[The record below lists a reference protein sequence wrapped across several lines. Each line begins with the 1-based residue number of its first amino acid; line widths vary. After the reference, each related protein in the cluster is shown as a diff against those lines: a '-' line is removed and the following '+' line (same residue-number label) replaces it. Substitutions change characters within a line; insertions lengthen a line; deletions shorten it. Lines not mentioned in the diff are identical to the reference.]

1 MKLTHRIS
9 YIPALLLA
17 ATAATFA
24 ISGLPA
30 MFPGSPYGAVALGIA
45 IEVGT
50 LYAFHV
56 LHRARGWHRVGILAV
71 ALVAC
76 SLNALGVYGY
86 LTKAHVE
93 HAAAQSVAADIKA
106 DENLLAEIDRRLI
119 PTTSTTET
127 VKHGKRV
134 TVTTPSKMDAKEVDR
149 LETQRSTLLGTLTQL
164 RKRAE
169 MNEAEIG
176 PARYLADL
184 IGKSADQTMELV
196 IAAFVL
202 VLQPFAIVLLWAAN
216 HSAADQ
222 QEKTTVP
229 AKPVA
234 RPISK
239 PARKPRNKRQALGRS
254 PLRTAND
261 NIVSFPRPA

>member
-45 IEVGT
+45 VGT

-93 HAAAQSVAADIKA
+93 HAAAQSVA
-106 DENLLAEIDRRLI
+106 
-119 PTTSTTET
+119 
-127 VKHGKRV
+127 
-134 TVTTPSKMDAKEVDR
+134 
-149 LETQRSTLLGTLTQL
+149 
-164 RKRAE
+164 
-169 MNEAEIG
+169 
-176 PARYLADL
+176 
-184 IGKSADQTMELV
+184 
-196 IAAFVL
+196 
-202 VLQPFAIVLLWAAN
+202 
-216 HSAADQ
+216 
-222 QEKTTVP
+222 
-229 AKPVA
+229 
-234 RPISK
+234 
-239 PARKPRNKRQALGRS
+239 
-254 PLRTAND
+254 
-261 NIVSFPRPA
+261 

>member
-1 MKLTHRIS
+1 MKLTNSIR
-9 YIPALLLA
+9 YLPALLLA

-30 MFPGSPYGAVALGIA
+30 MFPGSPRGAVALGVV

-50 LYAFHV
+50 IYAFHV
-56 LHRARGWHRVGILAV
+56 LYRARGWHRVGILAV

-93 HAAAQSVAADIKA
+93 HAAAQSVAAEISA
-106 DENLLAEIDRRLI
+106 SENLLAEIDRRLA

-134 TVTTPSKMDAKEVDR
+134 TVTTPNKTDPKEVAK
-149 LETQRSTLLGTLTQL
+149 LESQRSTVLGTLTQL
-164 RKRAE
+164 RKRQE

-184 IGKSADQTMELV
+184 IGKSADRTMELV

-216 HSAADQ
+216 HHHGE
-222 QEKTTVP
+222 QEIKKKAPVRRRRTVKRKRTKTP
-229 AKPVA
+229 AIEHP
-234 RPISK
+234 
-239 PARKPRNKRQALGRS
+239 PALAVVK
-254 PLRTAND
+254 
-261 NIVSFPRPA
+261 

>member
-1 MKLTHRIS
+1 MKLTKHIRVV
-9 YIPALLLA
+9 PALLLA

-24 ISGLPA
+24 LSGLAA
-30 MFPGSPYGAVALGIA
+30 MFPGSPYGAVALGVA

-93 HAAAQSVAADIKA
+93 HAAAQSVAPDIKA
-106 DENLLAEIDRRLI
+106 DENLLAELARRLI

-164 RKRAE
+164 PKRSE

-184 IGKSADQTMELV
+184 I
-196 IAAFVL
+196 
-202 VLQPFAIVLLWAAN
+202 
-216 HSAADQ
+216 
-222 QEKTTVP
+222 
-229 AKPVA
+229 
-234 RPISK
+234 
-239 PARKPRNKRQALGRS
+239 
-254 PLRTAND
+254 
-261 NIVSFPRPA
+261 

>member
-76 SLNALGVYGY
+76 SLNALGVSGY
-86 LTKAHVE
+86 LTKAHID
-93 HAAAQSVAADIKA
+93 HPAAQPVP
-106 DENLLAEIDRRLI
+106 AEI
-119 PTTSTTET
+119 
-127 VKHGKRV
+127 K
-134 TVTTPSKMDAKEVDR
+134 
-149 LETQRSTLLGTLTQL
+149 
-164 RKRAE
+164 
-169 MNEAEIG
+169 
-176 PARYLADL
+176 
-184 IGKSADQTMELV
+184 
-196 IAAFVL
+196 
-202 VLQPFAIVLLWAAN
+202 
-216 HSAADQ
+216 
-222 QEKTTVP
+222 
-229 AKPVA
+229 
-234 RPISK
+234 
-239 PARKPRNKRQALGRS
+239 
-254 PLRTAND
+254 
-261 NIVSFPRPA
+261 

>member
-1 MKLTHRIS
+1 MKLTDRIS
-9 YIPALLLA
+9 YIRALLLGA
-17 ATAATFA
+17 SAATFA

-56 LHRARGWHRVGILAV
+56 LHRVRGWHRVGILAV

-93 HAAAQSVAADIKA
+93 HAAARSVAADIKA

-149 LETQRSTLLGTLTQL
+149 LETQRSALLGTLTQL

-184 IGKSADQTMELV
+184 IGKSADQTMELI

-202 VLQPFAIVLLWAAN
+202 VLQPFAIGLLWAAN
-216 HSAADQ
+216 HSAADP
-222 QEKTTVP
+222 QEKTKAPVKQI
-229 AKPVA
+229 AKPLRKVA
-234 RPISK
+234 RK
-239 PARKPRNKRQALGRS
+239 AK
-254 PLRTAND
+254 
-261 NIVSFPRPA
+261 